1 MDSDSSKI
9 VNFHKS
15 KASKIWILVLLL
27 VLSILFFETS
37 ITKQV
42 GYNVIII
49 TDSNMVGKA
58 VYVDN
63 RIAGQVNENTELGT
77 NNGTIHLEL
86 KDGTYKLE
94 VKDNDKTVLLS
105 KDINIKGKAL
115 IDLKKNASTE

>member
-1 MDSDSSKI
+1 MDSDSSKS
-9 VNFHKS
+9 VKFHKS
-15 KASKIWILVLLL
+15 KASKLWILVLLL
-27 VLSILFFETS
+27 VLAILFFETS

-63 RIAGQVNENTELGT
+63 RIAGQVKENTELGT
-77 NNGTIHLEL
+77 NTGTIHLEL

-94 VKDNDKTVLLS
+94 LKDSDKTVLLT

-115 IDLKKNASTE
+115 IDLKKNASPE